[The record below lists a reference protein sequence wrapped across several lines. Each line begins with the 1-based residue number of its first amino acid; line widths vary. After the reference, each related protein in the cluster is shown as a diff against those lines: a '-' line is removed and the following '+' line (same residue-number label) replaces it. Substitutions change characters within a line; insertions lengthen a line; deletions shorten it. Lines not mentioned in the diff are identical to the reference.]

1 MANSFLSSSDLM
13 NVLIP
18 IHSARIDSLLE
29 FFLGQSHMHMLVI
42 SRSKAKCNHSPGL
55 FPRNSLHNLRQQS
68 RDASRKSVFGV
79 LLNLWTTPSFSKCP
93 IRIEV
98 SNHQKQK
105 STPLGSDWRVFDWT
119 PLDDETLP
127 NSAKVEAS
135 KNETGLSVC
144 FQQEP
149 AESVRARD
157 EFTGLWISTG
167 DQSNWVPQWSADQLF
182 WLQTSHPPSLVREAV
197 SQSLSKSSRIK
208 PTTFS
213 ELTPAKNENW
223 E

>member
-42 SRSKAKCNHSPGL
+42 SRSKAKCNSPGL

-79 LLNLWTTPSFSKCP
+79 LLNLRTTPSFSKCP

-105 STPLGSDWRVFDWT
+105 STPLGSDWRVFDWRLWMMKPFPT
-119 PLDDETLP
+119 PQKWRHQKMRPDFP
-127 NSAKVEAS
+127 FAFSRS
-135 KNETGLSVC
+135 
-144 FQQEP
+144 Q
-149 AESVRARD
+149 
-157 EFTGLWISTG
+157 
-167 DQSNWVPQWSADQLF
+167 
-182 WLQTSHPPSLVREAV
+182 
-197 SQSLSKSSRIK
+197 QSLCVLGMSSRGSEFRRVTSPIGCPNDQQISFSGSK
-208 PTTFS
+208 PLTLLRWS
-213 ELTPAKNENW
+213 ERPYRNPSQNPVG
-223 E
+223 